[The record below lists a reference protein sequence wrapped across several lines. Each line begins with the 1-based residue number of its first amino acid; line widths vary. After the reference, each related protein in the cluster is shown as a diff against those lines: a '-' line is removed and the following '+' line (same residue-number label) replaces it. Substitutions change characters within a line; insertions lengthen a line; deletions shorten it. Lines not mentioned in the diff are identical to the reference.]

1 MSGQILFFTSAN
13 LVRCAYA
20 VIALSASKI
29 ATLLT
34 AETQLFC
41 QLGEALEALLVFLVL
56 PVLLVGLKMS
66 QTEADGGRGFALDRT
81 GRLSQCDLQ
90 ISTYLSL
97 PMMDS
102 TRNKQSI
109 HGSIVKHQS

>member
-1 MSGQILFFTSAN
+1 M
-13 LVRCAYA
+13 
-20 VIALSASKI
+20 
-29 ATLLT
+29 
-34 AETQLFC
+34 
-41 QLGEALEALLVFLVL
+41 VFLVL

-66 QTEADGGRGFALDRT
+66 QTEADGGGGFALDRT

-90 ISTYLSL
+90 VSTYLSL

-102 TRNKQSI
+102 TQNKQSI